1 MKRSKFEKFKEKF
14 NNSNGNVK
22 EKDDNL
28 STNPD
33 STSIRGK
40 YKAKSLLDKSKI
52 ALKKYGA
59 FEDVYL
65 SQEDTTDIQLG
76 LSKML
81 ADVRKKEEKEVQWE
95 SISTFS
101 NIKEEKIINV
111 KKYWILEFC
120 TILLNFLNKQ
130 RTLNVFKSLE
140 NPLEMK
146 ELIFLRLYKK
156 LAYINSISEIY

>member
-1 MKRSKFEKFKEKF
+1 MKRSKFDK
-14 NNSNGNVK
+14 SNGKVK
-22 EKDDNL
+22 EKENSL
-28 STNPD
+28 STNPEE
-33 STSIRGK
+33 TSIRGK
-40 YKAKSLLDKSKI
+40 YKAKSLLERSKL

-59 FEDVYL
+59 FENAFL
-65 SQEDTTDIQLG
+65 SQEDSTDIQLG

-120 TILLNFLNKQ
+120 TVFLNFLNSQKQ
-130 RTLNVFKSLE
+130 GNLFRSLE

-156 LAYINSISEIY
+156 LAYFNSINEIY